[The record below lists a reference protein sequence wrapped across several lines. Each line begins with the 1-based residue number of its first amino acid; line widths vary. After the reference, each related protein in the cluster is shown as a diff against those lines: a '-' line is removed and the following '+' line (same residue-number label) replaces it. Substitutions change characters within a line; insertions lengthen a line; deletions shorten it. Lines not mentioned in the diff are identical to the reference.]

1 MASIASVKGDVDLIL
16 KQKWT
21 SWSNFSRNTGA
32 AKVNELLE
40 PGNILEI
47 NDSMFKNQPVVVL
60 RKDDL
65 EQLIDRSRQSS
76 GIKNILM
83 SLRKMMRLVK
93 KDNANTVL
101 EAVDQQL
108 IAVEMMSSRKPLFS
122 RGDDLFASE
131 LEKEADDNESFSIT
145 KEELSKGVAKH
156 D

>member
-1 MASIASVKGDVDLIL
+1 MASIASVKGDADLNL

-47 NDSMFKNQPVVVL
+47 NDSMFKNQSVVVL

-76 GIKNILM
+76 GIKNILI

-93 KDNANTVL
+93 KDDANTVL

-131 LEKEADDNESFSIT
+131 LEKLNIKFFSKIAD
-145 KEELSKGVAKH
+145 LSY
-156 D
+156 

>member
-47 NDSMFKNQPVVVL
+47 NDSMFKNQSVVVL

-76 GIKNILM
+76 GIKNILI

>member
-1 MASIASVKGDVDLIL
+1 MASIASVKGDADLNL

-47 NDSMFKNQPVVVL
+47 NDSMFKNQSVVVL

-76 GIKNILM
+76 GIKNILI

-93 KDNANTVL
+93 KDDANTVL

-108 IAVEMMSSRKPLFS
+108 IAVEMMSTRKPLFS
-122 RGDDLFASE
+122 RGDDLLASE